1 MMGKGVARPS
11 LWESPHV
18 AIFAL
23 RARSGGRD
31 RVAASGACIRR
42 MDEARAAMAR
52 HVARFATA
60 LVKVGMPE

>member
-1 MMGKGVARPS
+1 LPCAHLS
-11 LWESPHV
+11 
-18 AIFAL
+18 AA
-23 RARSGGRD
+23 RD
-31 RVAASGACIRR
+31 RVAASGACIGR